1 MRGLAALAVGAAI
14 VLAGCSAGTTSGH
27 GTASRTARDPSSSS
41 TPTQQPTSSAAPTG
55 CTGACFTEPRTV
67 GAVLAAAR
75 TDVTTAESYDYR
87 SLGHDLAAA
96 LAVTT
101 GVYRQQF
108 RRAFTAVV
116 ESQARRRH
124 ITQSVHVAGAGI
136 ETLSADSRIATVLV
150 AATLH
155 VTGTSVGRLDPLQA
169 QLTLESVG
177 GRWLIS
183 ALSTPAPA
191 ATTARVD
198 PPGSTELRDA
208 QAAGDREMAAIGTF
222 SHAAFARDLHRAVAG
237 TTGAFR
243 ADLLRQVA
251 ILRRQARA
259 HHFRIASYV
268 PFSAVVAASGSEVT
282 LLVALDTVR
291 GAGATAAHRTSAD
304 LVRLTEVKGHW
315 LVSGARTVGV
325 S

>member
-1 MRGLAALAVGAAI
+1 MRGLAALAVAAAI
-14 VLAGCSAGTTSGH
+14 ALAGCSAGTTSGH

-41 TPTQQPTSSAAPTG
+41 APTQQPTSSAAPPG
-55 CTGACFTEPRTV
+55 CAGACFTEPRTV
-67 GAVLAAAR
+67 AAVLAAAR
-75 TDVTTAESYDYR
+75 TDLTTAESYDYR

-101 GVYRQQF
+101 GEYRQQF

-124 ITQSVHVAGAGI
+124 IIQSVRVAGAGI
-136 ETLSADSRIATVLV
+136 ETLSADSRTATVLV

-155 VTGTSVGRLDPLQA
+155 VTGTSVDRVDPVQA

-243 ADLLRQVA
+243 AALLRHGA
-251 ILRRQARA
+251 ELRRQARA
-259 HHFRIASYV
+259 PGFQFVSHV
-268 PFSAVVAASGSEVT
+268 PYSAVATASGREVT
-282 LLVALDTVR
+282 IVAVLDTVR
-291 GAGATAAHRTSAD
+291 GTGATASDHGQVDLIEVTHVHGRWLISGGHPVSA
-304 LVRLTEVKGHW
+304 
-315 LVSGARTVGV
+315 S
-325 S
+325 